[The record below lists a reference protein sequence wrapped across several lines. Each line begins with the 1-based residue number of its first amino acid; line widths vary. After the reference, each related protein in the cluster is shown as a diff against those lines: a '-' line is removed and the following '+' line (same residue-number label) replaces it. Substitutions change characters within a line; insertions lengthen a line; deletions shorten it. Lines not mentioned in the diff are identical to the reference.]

1 MSQITPRSSKS
12 NKPTQPQ
19 GFRVFSTAISLALA
33 EVILWIAILMA
44 WYSLRQI
51 APNVQL
57 ERGNWWPILL
67 ITPLAAC
74 VFVWS
79 LNRKQHLA
87 RQLAEESLWPTILPH
102 W

>member
-12 NKPTQPQ
+12 NNPTQPQ

-51 APNVQL
+51 APNVQF
-57 ERGNWWPILL
+57 ERAKG
-67 ITPLAAC
+67 
-74 VFVWS
+74 VM
-79 LNRKQHLA
+79 RRMGH
-87 RQLAEESLWPTILPH
+87 QLPRSN
-102 W
+102 